1 MIPVNL
7 ILLLQG
13 LLESHLGLKKIS
25 KQSLNLIVKL
35 IVLLGREE
43 CDQVVV
49 DLLAEFSGRVVV
61 LVLPILDVLQEG
73 GRVLS
78 SVEGFL

>member
-61 LVLPILDVLQEG
+61 LVLPILVVLQEG